1 MIIVS
6 QDEKTLVVL
15 ENAGQIYID
24 NSIDSNK
31 PQICCDF
38 GDGRS
43 AILAEYET
51 EGQCKKELMRLA
63 NRYSKVTHFY
73 MRKDVE
79 E

>member
-24 NSIDSNK
+24 NSLGSSK

-43 AILAEYET
+43 AVLAVYGSEEK
-51 EGQCKKELMRLA
+51 CRKELMRLA
-63 NRYSKVTHFY
+63 NYYSNDTHFY
-73 MRKDVE
+73 MRKDVDK
-79 E
+79 

>member
-38 GDGRS
+38 GDV
-43 AILAEYET
+43 ICT
-51 EGQCKKELMRLA
+51 CI
-63 NRYSKVTHFY
+63 
-73 MRKDVE
+73 
-79 E
+79 